1 MYYGIFHLPPYIAC
15 KENCTNIRIL
25 LFFSHN
31 HTIYTLKHIH
41 THMTQICASRY
52 EGVKLQLVTNTF
64 YMHSFYIYRI
74 YYHIQGDPSKWEIL
88 K

>member
-31 HTIYTLKHIH
+31 HMIYTLKHKH

-74 YYHIQGDPSKWEIL
+74 YCHIQGDPNK
-88 K
+88 